1 MTNEELLQVESSQ
14 RQFDQEKEHREKMNL
29 IIEQQ
34 EYNLVAILKPKITI
48 DGNQWCVLY
57 GENLQDGIAGFGET
71 PYTAILNFNSA
82 WNKKI

>member
-1 MTNEELLQVESSQ
+1 MSNEELLQIESSQ

-29 IIEQQ
+29 IVEQE
-34 EYNLVAILKPKITI
+34 EYNLVTILKPKITR

-71 PYTAILNFNSA
+71 PYTAILNFNKA
-82 WNKKI
+82 WNEKI